1 MSGHANWE
9 AYYRELES
17 DALLKQG
24 DALLKRQIIEAGI
37 RAMAGVLHP
46 DTGGSHEAML
56 GLNRCADDLRR
67 AFPKPEPVRKKR
79 KMSKA
84 TELKHFLRREQPH
97 KRRQRQRMQSDSWGC
112 WVGDGTAEEWI
123 TPDGQLD
130 HYAFYRM
137 PHWPVDLGFPESV
150 KG

>member
-24 DALLKRQIIEAGI
+24 DALLKRQIIDARI
-37 RAMAGVLHP
+37 RAMARVLHP

-67 AFPKPEPVRKKR
+67 AFPKPEPVRK
-79 KMSKA
+79 
-84 TELKHFLRREQPH
+84 
-97 KRRQRQRMQSDSWGC
+97 
-112 WVGDGTAEEWI
+112 
-123 TPDGQLD
+123 
-130 HYAFYRM
+130 
-137 PHWPVDLGFPESV
+137 SV
-150 KG
+150 R